1 MAAQVQSTAV
11 LDQTFQLSNGIDA
24 TKREWYQA
32 ARRYIQRYQAYV
44 EVYEQEPTM
53 VNYYNTWVGYGGP
66 EEGGWYYEC
75 GEPVR
80 THCVFSKKQA
90 IREAID
96 YYFQALSDHEDE
108 EKDSY
113 GWRNFSVE
121 YDTEYAKPYP
131 TERPYYC

>member
-1 MAAQVQSTAV
+1 MATQVQSTAV
-11 LDQTFQLSNGIDA
+11 LDQTFQLSNGDA

-44 EVYEQEPTM
+44 EVHEQEPTM
-53 VNYYNTWVGYGGP
+53 VNYYNTWVAYGGP

-96 YYFQALSDHEDE
+96 YYFQALQDHESE
-108 EKDSY
+108 EDSC